1 MKRLE
6 QEVIDSIIDD
16 LKNTTL
22 TQQEIADKYSVSQ
35 AIVSYYNKI
44 YNVER
49 LNYSYK
55 TRSKLTQETIEC
67 IIDDL
72 KNTTLTQQEI
82 AKKYSIAQGM
92 VSYYNKRIDSSYE
105 PRCRVTQETIDSVI
119 DDLKSTTLTQQEIA
133 EKYNITQGMVS
144 YYRRK
149 YNIVRADSSSY
160 EPKSRI
166 APEIKE
172 AIIDDLKNS
181 SLTQPEIAEKYNI
194 CQTTVIKYK
203 REFNIK
209 RPTGYSP
216 KSKISAEVK
225 FNIINALKYSNMT
238 VQEIADKFHVHATTV
253 EKCKNK
259 YSIKRPSSYDP
270 TRRLAPEIRFKVIN
284 DLKYSNLTL
293 QEIAD
298 KYSINISSV
307 VRIKKRYNI
316 KRLMR

>member
-6 QEVIDSIIDD
+6 QDVIDSIIDD
-16 LKNTTL
+16 LKNSSL
-22 TQQEIADKYSVSQ
+22 TQTEIAEKYNISQ
-35 AIVSYYNKI
+35 AIVSYYNRI

-55 TRSKLTQETIEC
+55 TRPKLTQETIEC

-82 AKKYSIAQGM
+82 AEKYSISQGM
-92 VSYYNKRIDSSYE
+92 VSNYNKRI
-105 PRCRVTQETIDSVI
+105 
-119 DDLKSTTLTQQEIA
+119 
-133 EKYNITQGMVS
+133 N
-144 YYRRK
+144 
-149 YNIVRADSSSY
+149 SSY
-160 EPKSRI
+160 EPKFRI
-166 APEIKE
+166 MPEIKE

-181 SLTQPEIAEKYNI
+181 SLTQQEIADKYNV
-194 CQTTVIKYK
+194 CHTTVLKCK
-203 REFNIK
+203 REFKIE

-216 KSKISAEVK
+216 KSKIPAEVR
-225 FNIINALKYSNMT
+225 FNILNALKYSNMT
-238 VQEIADKFHVHATTV
+238 MQEIADKFNVNIATV
-253 EKCKNK
+253 EIFKNK
-259 YSIKRPSSYDP
+259 YNVKRPSSYDP

-284 DLKYSNLTL
+284 DLKYSNLSL